1 MTRRQRPATSDSAP
15 RARRCAR
22 STAPTRPTPST
33 PPPGSCHRHAGASAP
48 LHPGTSR
55 DSNTH
60 MGCRPYPPSAKTTT
74 FDPHLATDRHKGW
87 GESLR
92 RQRGEGMPSP
102 GAWGDQPAAGRRH
115 QTAGRRPAA
124 HARAMGT
131 SSHRVVYCGVRLSC
145 FMPQLLTWRA
155 VPALPQCTVPFP
167 WR

>member
-1 MTRRQRPATSDSAP
+1 MTRRRGTAAATIAP
-15 RARRCAR
+15 RARLCAR
-22 STAPTRPTPST
+22 STATTRTTPPT
-33 PPPGSCHRHAGASAP
+33 PPPGSCSRHAGSYAP

-55 DSNTH
+55 DSSTH
-60 MGCRPYPPSAKTTT
+60 MGCRPYPQAPKQRLLTHT
-74 FDPHLATDRHKGW
+74 FAPDRHKG
-87 GESLR
+87 
-92 RQRGEGMPSP
+92 RGEGMPSR
-102 GAWGDQPAAGRRH
+102 GAWGDQPAAGSRH